1 MYPIRFRSIILSIYT
16 LHPTTFKKRLLL
28 DSIEYCLRPSG
39 DPLPKPFGILYAMTG
54 IDYLSVA
61 YALVTRIS
69 AIRLLIAM
77 ASIHN
82 LIIHQMDVKTTF
94 LNGELDEEDMR
105 EADVILSIRIKHESK
120 WISISL
126 SYYIEEVLKKFIYF
140 ECTPVSTPMDTSE
153 KLMPNNGRLL
163 LIIFTLIWAPTTNN
177 LKKDYIG
184 CCAMKLIDNIQTKSF
199 NTFAKLYKFK
209 GVDFRRWQ
217 KKMQFLLSNMSV
229 VYVPTTPI
237 PEDSGDDAT
246 VKQIR
251 KRAK

>member
-153 KLMPNNGRLL
+153 KLMPNNGRLYL
-163 LIIFTLIWAPTTNN
+163 QL
-177 LKKDYIG
+177 
-184 CCAMKLIDNIQTKSF
+184 
-199 NTFAKLYKFK
+199 
-209 GVDFRRWQ
+209 
-217 KKMQFLLSNMSV
+217 
-229 VYVPTTPI
+229 
-237 PEDSGDDAT
+237 
-246 VKQIR
+246 
-251 KRAK
+251 